1 MAEMTTGILQNGEPF
16 IVRKLTMDDLDAM
29 SQLQSKV
36 IDHLPIPEF
45 LEPTSKEQ
53 FIDIFQKEGV
63 MLGVFVHDRLVAF
76 RIFSS
81 PDSFEE
87 KIALEVGILK
97 EELSNTLFSVVTN
110 VDPDYRGSGLQK
122 LLGEKIMDTID
133 RTRFRYVLSTVAP
146 FNIPSL
152 KDKFFLG
159 FSIIDLKEQYNGKL
173 RYTFFKDF
181 QTESVE
187 FEHLDFS
194 VNMSDYGRQKE
205 LFRLGYFGTGI
216 VYQNGEWM
224 VQFGVMKKQ
233 FF

>member
-1 MAEMTTGILQNGEPF
+1 MAEITTGILQNGEPF
-16 IVRKLTMDDLDAM
+16 IVRTLTVDDLDTM

-36 IDHLPIPEF
+36 IDHLPSPEF
-45 LEPTSKEQ
+45 LEHTSKEQ
-53 FIDIFQKEGV
+53 FIDIFQKEGI
-63 MLGVFVHDRLVAF
+63 MLGVFVQDRLVAF

-81 PDSFEE
+81 PDSLEE

-97 EELSNTLFSVVTN
+97 EELPITLFSVVTN

-122 LLGEKIMDTID
+122 LLGEKIMETID
-133 RTRFRYVLSTVAP
+133 RNRFRYVLSTVAP

-159 FSIIDLKEQYNGKL
+159 FSIVDLKEQYNGKL

-181 QTESVE
+181 QKESVE
-187 FEHLDFS
+187 FELVDFS

-205 LFRLGYFGTGI
+205 LFQLGYFGTGI
-216 VYQNGEWM
+216 FYQNDEWM
-224 VQFGVMKKQ
+224 VQFGVKKK
-233 FF
+233 

>member
-1 MAEMTTGILQNGEPF
+1 MAEITTGILQNGEPF
-16 IVRKLTMDDLDAM
+16 IVRTLTVDDLDTM

-36 IDHLPIPEF
+36 IDHLPSPEF
-45 LEPTSKEQ
+45 LEHTSKEQ
-53 FIDIFQKEGV
+53 FIDIFQKEGI
-63 MLGVFVHDRLVAF
+63 MLGVFVQDRLVAF

-81 PDSFEE
+81 PDSLEE

-97 EELSNTLFSVVTN
+97 EELPITLFSVVTN

-122 LLGEKIMDTID
+122 LLGEKIMETID
-133 RTRFRYVLSTVAP
+133 RKRFRYVLSTVAP

-159 FSIIDLKEQYNGKL
+159 FSIVDLKEQYNGKL

-181 QTESVE
+181 QKESVE
-187 FEHLDFS
+187 FELVDFS

-205 LFRLGYFGTGI
+205 LFQLGYFGTGI
-216 VYQNGEWM
+216 FYQNDEWM
-224 VQFGVMKKQ
+224 VQFGVKKK
-233 FF
+233 

>member
-1 MAEMTTGILQNGEPF
+1 MAEITTGILQNGEPF
-16 IVRKLTMDDLDAM
+16 IVRTLTVDDLDTM

-36 IDHLPIPEF
+36 IDHLPSPEF
-45 LEPTSKEQ
+45 LEHTSKEQ
-53 FIDIFQKEGV
+53 FIDIFQKEGI
-63 MLGVFVHDRLVAF
+63 MLGVFVQDRLVAF

-81 PDSFEE
+81 PDSLEE

-97 EELSNTLFSVVTN
+97 EELPITLFSVVTN

-122 LLGEKIMDTID
+122 LLGEKIMETID
-133 RTRFRYVLSTVAP
+133 RNRFRYVLSTVAP

-159 FSIIDLKEQYNGKL
+159 FSIVDLKEQYNGKL

-181 QTESVE
+181 QKESVE
-187 FEHLDFS
+187 FELVDFS

-205 LFRLGYFGTGI
+205 LFQLGYFGTGI
-216 VYQNGEWM
+216 FYQNDEWM
-224 VQFGVMKKQ
+224 VQFGMKKK
-233 FF
+233 

>member
-1 MAEMTTGILQNGEPF
+1 MAEITTGILQNGEPF
-16 IVRKLTMDDLDAM
+16 IVRTLTVDDLDTM

-36 IDHLPIPEF
+36 IDHLPRSEF

-53 FIDIFQKEGV
+53 FIDIFQKEGI
-63 MLGVFVHDRLVAF
+63 MLGVFVQDRLVAF

-81 PDSFEE
+81 PDSLEE

-97 EELSNTLFSVVTN
+97 EELPITLFSVVTN

-122 LLGEKIMDTID
+122 LLGEKIMETID
-133 RTRFRYVLSTVAP
+133 RNRFRYVLSTVAP

-159 FSIIDLKEQYNGKL
+159 FSIVDLKEQYNGKL

-181 QTESVE
+181 QKESVE
-187 FEHLDFS
+187 FELVDFS

-205 LFRLGYFGTGI
+205 LFQLGYFGTGI
-216 VYQNGEWM
+216 FYQNDEWM
-224 VQFGVMKKQ
+224 VQFGVKKK
-233 FF
+233 

>member
-1 MAEMTTGILQNGEPF
+1 MAEITTGILQNGEPF
-16 IVRKLTMDDLDAM
+16 IVRTLTVDDLDTM

-36 IDHLPIPEF
+36 IDHLPRSEF

-53 FIDIFQKEGV
+53 FIDIFQKEGII
-63 MLGVFVHDRLVAF
+63 LGVFVQDRLVAF
-76 RIFSS
+76 RIFSL
-81 PDSFEE
+81 PDSLEE

-97 EELSNTLFSVVTN
+97 EELPNTLFSVVTN

-122 LLGEKIMDTID
+122 LLGEKIMETID
-133 RTRFRYVLSTVAP
+133 RNRFRYVLSTVAP

-159 FSIIDLKEQYNGKL
+159 FSIVDLKEQYNGKL

-181 QTESVE
+181 QKESVE
-187 FEHLDFS
+187 FELVDFS

-205 LFRLGYFGTGI
+205 LFQLGYFGTGI
-216 VYQNGEWM
+216 FYQNDEWM
-224 VQFGVMKKQ
+224 VQFGVKKK
-233 FF
+233 

>member
-1 MAEMTTGILQNGEPF
+1 MAEITTGILQNGEPF
-16 IVRKLTMDDLDAM
+16 IVRTLTVDDLDTM

-36 IDHLPIPEF
+36 IDHLPSPEF
-45 LEPTSKEQ
+45 LEHTSKEQ
-53 FIDIFQKEGV
+53 FIDIFQKEGI
-63 MLGVFVHDRLVAF
+63 MLGVFVQDRLVAF

-81 PDSFEE
+81 PDWLEE

-97 EELSNTLFSVVTN
+97 EELPITLFSVVTN

-122 LLGEKIMDTID
+122 LLGEKIMETID
-133 RTRFRYVLSTVAP
+133 RNRFRYVLSTVAP

-159 FSIIDLKEQYNGKL
+159 FSIVDLKEQYNGKL

-181 QTESVE
+181 QKESVE
-187 FEHLDFS
+187 FELVDFS

-205 LFRLGYFGTGI
+205 LFQLGYFGTGI
-216 VYQNGEWM
+216 FYQNDEWM
-224 VQFGVMKKQ
+224 VQFGVKKK
-233 FF
+233 